1 MEDES
6 VGLKIAEM
14 LLKRNAGLVD
24 VKAKDT
30 GETALNK
37 AIEEGKTVNMVS
49 WLLHLSNEPES
60 YFKHLDLPVYLRES
74 SRMGYV
80 DLVTKLLDGGA
91 DPSGGDD
98 EGKTA
103 LHYAAE
109 GEGYYEVMEIIVR
122 LVFDKYKGST
132 NWEKASAGDK
142 YGRNVLHV
150 AAFLGRYEL
159 CRWLLR
165 ANRNL
170 IDSKD
175 RDGQSAIYYAV
186 AGPHYDPD
194 LLGVFIS
201 IQPNQV
207 LVKDF
212 SQTTPLHV
220 AAARGKVHM
229 AEFLLSVISEEERK
243 KNYVEA
249 TDVLGQ
255 TALHK
260 AASGGYEEIVKK
272 LLEEGANPLKERD
285 CDGKTALH
293 FAAQAEGENAKNIAE
308 LLLRS
313 CKSDEQRS
321 LLLFASAGEIGLGS
335 NSSLDNYLDQE
346 KCKIR
351 ETLETESLLRV
362 AARLGDIDMTR
373 EFITRGANISLIR
386 GKEWIDTLSTEEEKK
401 NVQDGEW
408 GTGKSSVMVQT
419 ESILLRKAAQLAFTS
434 SFKKNDII
442 IGASESKLSATGK
455 ARRRKI
461 ANAIKKLDA
470 KRWAVLYVIDNIQ
483 TSIKQV
489 KKFTT
494 EAKDLRICSRLR
506 KFLGKVALW
515 EESAPEDLSKFDEI
529 FEKTY
534 QDKYHQIY
542 KSLAVIDR
550 RDMFEED
557 EESGSGNQKV
567 GQMPW
572 EEYSLQWT
580 APSILTVQYNA
591 WHYRN
596 ETEAWAGLAVKI
608 TEEFESTMTVAHKL
622 RTSCIYNWRNRRDSI
637 CLKVIFPFFLAV
649 VVAIFLSIIIWLV
662 LGTAHNK
669 DIKKLKYGGLPASMI
684 IAARDLG
691 KSIISF
697 VKPISSQVVDYICLP
712 DHSQKLGYHQK
723 LPLHLP
729 DPSDKESNEFLQCQL
744 GVWDSR
750 KRSSGSAAETE
761 KHNEYRPRKTN
772 PKFQIG
778 ASIPEKPQLGRRET
792 KKDFRFVGRGG
803 RKKDLAESRA
813 EQQRVLS
820 ISGRGET
827 KIDLAESGAEQET
840 AVSIPDTPQQGS
852 GKTEEPKTIKKPE
865 RVSPITQIYRYI
877 QKSLCNVRTNN
888 SQSGVEE
895 AKIEIE
901 QPRKSDEQ
909 SAGDQEQRSL
919 SLLISA
925 MLIPNYTPGERK
937 AFSIL
942 HTQCTL
948 HRQ

>member
-1 MEDES
+1 M
-6 VGLKIAEM
+6 
-14 LLKRNAGLVD
+14 
-24 VKAKDT
+24 
-30 GETALNK
+30 
-37 AIEEGKTVNMVS
+37 S
-49 WLLHLSNEPES
+49 WLLHLSSEPES

-80 DLVTKLLDGGA
+80 DLVKKLLDGGA

-109 GEGYYEVMEIIVR
+109 GEEYYEAMEIIER

-150 AAFLGRYEL
+150 AALLGQYRL
-159 CRWLLR
+159 CYALLR
-165 ANRNL
+165 CNRNL

-186 AGPHYDPD
+186 AGPHDEPD
-194 LLGVFIS
+194 LLRVLIS

-207 LVKDF
+207 LVEDF

-220 AAARGKVHM
+220 AAARGKVYM
-229 AEFLLSVISEEERK
+229 VGFLLSAISEEERK

-249 TDVLGQ
+249 PDVLGQ

-260 AASGGYEEIVKK
+260 AASGGHWRIVEM

-293 FAAQAEGENAKNIAE
+293 FAAQAEGENAKKIAE
-308 LLLRS
+308 LLLKS

-335 NSSLDNYLDQE
+335 DSSLDVYLDQE
-346 KCKIR
+346 KYKIR
-351 ETLETESLLRV
+351 ETLEMENLLRV

-386 GKEWIDTLSTEEEKK
+386 DKEWIDTLSTEEEKK
-401 NVQDGEW
+401 NVQDVMDQIKNNVEQGTDKPALRDNLGRNPFAIGLAALFLNPFMKSPITVGVSGEW
-408 GTGKSSVMVQT
+408 GMGKSSVMVQT

-470 KRWAVLYVIDNIQ
+470 KRWAVLDVIDNIQ

-494 EAKDLRICSRLR
+494 EVDTHSLHSQIRCPYLQLHNIFAKELRICSRLR
-506 KFLGKVALW
+506 KFLGKLRGLW
-515 EESAPEDLSKFDEI
+515 EEFAPEDLSKFDEI

-557 EESGSGNQKV
+557 EESGSGNQTV

-572 EEYSLQWT
+572 EEYSLQWA

-649 VVAIFLSIIIWLV
+649 VVAIFLSIIIW
-662 LGTAHNK
+662 
-669 DIKKLKYGGLPASMI
+669 
-684 IAARDLG
+684 
-691 KSIISF
+691 
-697 VKPISSQVVDYICLP
+697 
-712 DHSQKLGYHQK
+712 
-723 LPLHLP
+723 
-729 DPSDKESNEFLQCQL
+729 
-744 GVWDSR
+744 
-750 KRSSGSAAETE
+750 
-761 KHNEYRPRKTN
+761 
-772 PKFQIG
+772 
-778 ASIPEKPQLGRRET
+778 
-792 KKDFRFVGRGG
+792 
-803 RKKDLAESRA
+803 
-813 EQQRVLS
+813 
-820 ISGRGET
+820 
-827 KIDLAESGAEQET
+827 
-840 AVSIPDTPQQGS
+840 
-852 GKTEEPKTIKKPE
+852 
-865 RVSPITQIYRYI
+865 
-877 QKSLCNVRTNN
+877 
-888 SQSGVEE
+888 
-895 AKIEIE
+895 
-901 QPRKSDEQ
+901 
-909 SAGDQEQRSL
+909 
-919 SLLISA
+919 
-925 MLIPNYTPGERK
+925 
-937 AFSIL
+937 
-942 HTQCTL
+942 
-948 HRQ
+948 